1 MPREPSAWLRSTFSK
16 PAFLIA
22 ILARFFLMT
31 LYSTPFS
38 LNFLRRSLKSS
49 TLTLEKEV
57 NSKALY
63 LENLSSTFSKIS
75 AFCFLVIGIFRFTQN
90 QNAKIKMQNFS
101 VALCG
106 RFLNFTFKIKTT
118 FGKAVGKMSRKSIKS
133 LKSIKQNSALYKLY
147 DFINF

>member
-1 MPREPSAWLRSTFSK
+1 MANAMPKEPFALLRSTFSK

-22 ILARFFLMT
+22 ILTRFFLMT

-57 NSKALY
+57 NNKALY

-75 AFCFLVIGIFRFTQN
+75 AFFFLVIGIFRFAQN

-101 VALCG
+101 VAFG
-106 RFLNFTFKIKTT
+106 DRF
-118 FGKAVGKMSRKSIKS
+118 
-133 LKSIKQNSALYKLY
+133 
-147 DFINF
+147 